1 VKNQDN
7 YGTKVYIFLQFE
19 INTKENKRS
28 KITRKR
34 QMLLIRMKKYELC
47 LWLED
52 ILDLQAAYKF

>member
-1 VKNQDN
+1 MKNQDN